1 MEELQREES
10 VLRKFPKCMVLLT
23 QHVCAEFIHVM
34 PLEVMHH
41 WSLYFS
47 SCLLKTA
54 VPFLTDFKRE
64 IMDFFSFIS
73 VQFPQKSQSEH
84 FSSFSAAFF
93 KKQEEVK
100 VFSKKVMTIFN
111 LPVKTSYPAAHLLA
125 HLQELHIFCISSPS
139 DLSCCSSPGYI
150 RSSGIAL
157 GGIQIPLAHW
167 STSSLTVLGFSEGC
181 IY

>member
-1 MEELQREES
+1 MEELQREEW
-10 VLRKFPKCMVLLT
+10 VLRKFPKCVVLLT
-23 QHVCAEFIHVM
+23 QHVCAEFVHIM

-47 SCLLKTA
+47 SYLLKTA
-54 VPFLTDFKRE
+54 VPFLTDFRRE
-64 IMDFFSFIS
+64 IMDFFSFVS

-100 VFSKKVMTIFN
+100 VFSKVMTIFN
-111 LPVKTSYPAAHLLA
+111 LSVKTSPPAAHLPA
-125 HLQELHIFCISSPS
+125 CLQELHIFCISSPS

-150 RSSGIAL
+150 RSTGIAL
-157 GGIQIPLAHW
+157 EGIQIPLAH
-167 STSSLTVLGFSEGC
+167 
-181 IY
+181 